1 MTHKMQRRYL
11 IEELLKENHQ
21 YREMKIPTD
30 ENEQKDLLRALMNVR
45 LPKAVSPRF
54 LEIQDEYLQEEMHR
68 GAIVDVDSLPPIP
81 GDCRI
86 ALWEGD
92 MTTLRVDAIVNP
104 ANSGMCGCFQ
114 PLHNCLD
121 NIVHSKSGIALRLYC
136 ADMMKKQG
144 HEEPTG
150 QAKIT
155 PGFNLPCKY
164 IIHTV
169 GPIIYDRVRQEDEQ
183 LLASCYRSCLK
194 LADENSVRSIALCC
208 ISTGVFRFPNERA
221 AEIAVQTVREY
232 LNGDTGIRKV
242 VFNVF
247 KDIDKE
253 IYTKL
258 LGAG

>member
-11 IEELLKENHQ
+11 IEELLKENRQ
-21 YREMKIPTD
+21 YSGMKIPTD
-30 ENEQKDLLRALMNVR
+30 ENEQKALLRALMNVR
-45 LPKAVSPRF
+45 LPKAVPPRF
-54 LEIQDEYLQEEMHR
+54 LEIQDEYLQEEMRR
-68 GAIVDVDSLPPIP
+68 GALVDADSLPPVP
-81 GDCRI
+81 RDCRI
-86 ALWEGD
+86 ALWQGD

-104 ANSGMCGCFQ
+104 ANS
-114 PLHNCLD
+114 
-121 NIVHSKSGIALRLYC
+121 KSGIGLRLYC

-194 LADENSVRSIALCC
+194 LADENGVRSIALCC
-208 ISTGVFRFPNERA
+208 ISTGVFRFPNDRA

-242 VFNVF
+242 IFNVF

-258 LGAG
+258 LGTG